1 MNPLTYF
8 IGNQPKK
15 VNWVWS
21 AGPNLIQCCEKT
33 KKNWYF
39 NGFFYILLEVNI
51 RKHEVV
57 FICIFQIAKI
67 GFNFSSNIFPGGKL
81 GKSDKNMKISRHCK

>member
-1 MNPLTYF
+1 M
-8 IGNQPKK
+8 
-15 VNWVWS
+15 
-21 AGPNLIQCCEKT
+21 
-33 KKNWYF
+33 
-39 NGFFYILLEVNI
+39 GFFYILHEVNI

-57 FICIFQIAKI
+57 FICIFQIVKI